1 MQPKIKH
8 YLETLNAVHDMG
20 DFRNTFV
27 KNEPIFDWSCLKN
40 SGTSQHKL
48 FQHCIG
54 GIKRIEIK

>member
-1 MQPKIKH
+1 MLVFKQNNFVLGAI
-8 YLETLNAVHDMG
+8 LV
-20 DFRNTFV
+20 FV